1 MSSTPLSNDFTLT
14 LDLDLPGLFT
24 RYFTAWFPL
33 NPIKHGRMTSH
44 DPATGSKGCTTEK
57 SPITSEILFKHLTVQ
72 GHVGRVGC
80 LPGTADST
88 QVGCVDIDRKHYD
101 TEDAFQKVVQNIQ
114 NGFVQHGVHV
124 YPEVSTNRGMHLWL
138 FLTEPVGYPAMHRF
152 LRTIVTEAGH
162 SKVEVFPKGGAAD
175 SSWIFLPYAGA
186 ATHPRGLGMTYLQD
200 QDGRPIPLEE
210 LDLWV
215 KRTPVGV
222 VAHVISQ
229 NLVGANGGASKAT
242 LTDALPSAR
251 SDLDGDK
258 FDLLKEAMLRK
269 PPEGVDRHSSAWAV
283 LNLARRMGK
292 QQEMLEVM
300 RSPGFM
306 SVWFA
311 DGSRT
316 PEIWEAEL
324 GRLVQAKSDSHN
336 REYGITFLNEQGW
349 NLPDLGKPQAGK
361 EQNGK
366 RPDPIAALR
375 DMVMARLG
383 KLPERKHIP
392 TRMRALQLL
401 ELEIDPVQF
410 IIPGLLTEGLGMLT
424 GRPKM
429 GKSMMS
435 LSLALSI
442 AQGKAALGDSKAC
455 EHGDVLYLALEDSQA
470 RTQDRLK
477 IMLGT
482 DAVDDL
488 RLDIWWQIPRLD
500 LGGLEA
506 LLDWLEAC
514 TRPRMII
521 VDVWGKFMPPCPSGR
536 DEYTFL
542 SEVMMLLQQ
551 VALAFHVC
559 ILLVHHTKK
568 PGKKTGED
576 FLDQAMGNT
585 AHTSNLDVL
594 MMLDRQRNKKDAL
607 LHLTGRDVHEQQLTV
622 YLNEKTLHWER
633 GEKRPDEDL
642 TPVQL
647 EMLYYLASGHGT
659 VKDLMGV
666 AKKAETPTRKIIGI
680 LLEKQLIQQHHT
692 EKSRTITFDLTEAG
706 HRIIRALDRATQG
719 DPDGAADSEPDPDMP
734 F

>member
-44 DPATGSKGCTTEK
+44 DPVTGTKGCTTEK
-57 SPITSEILFKHLTVQ
+57 SPITSEILFKHLTVE

-88 QVGCVDIDRKHYD
+88 PVGCVDIDRKHYD
-101 TEDAFQKVVQNIQ
+101 TDDGFQKVVQDIQ
-114 NGFVQHGVHV
+114 ARCVQHGVHV
-124 YPEVSTNRGMHLWL
+124 YPEVSTNGGMHLWL

-162 SKVEVFPKGGAAD
+162 PKVEVFPKGGAAD

-186 ATHPRGLGMTYLQD
+186 AIHPRGLGMTYLQD

-242 LTDALPSAR
+242 LTDALPSSR
-251 SDLDGDK
+251 SDLDGGK

-269 PPEGVDRHSSAWAV
+269 PPEGAERHNSAWAF

-306 SVWFA
+306 SLWFA

-316 PEIWEAEL
+316 PEQWEAEL
-324 GRLVQAKSDSHN
+324 DRLVQGKSESHN
-336 REYGITFLNEQGW
+336 REYGLTFLKEQGW
-349 NLPDLGKPQAGK
+349 ELPDLSKPQVGK
-361 EQNGK
+361 EQTNK
-366 RPDPIAALR
+366 RPDAIAVLR
-375 DMVMARLG
+375 DVIMARLG
-383 KLPERKHIP
+383 KLPERKHVP
-392 TRMRALQLL
+392 TRMSALQLL
-401 ELEIDPVQF
+401 AIDIDPVQF

-429 GKSMMS
+429 GKSFMS

-455 EHGDVLYLALEDSQA
+455 EHGDVLYLALEDSQT
-470 RTQDRLK
+470 RTQDRMK

-488 RLDIWWQIPRLD
+488 RLDVWWQIPRLD

-506 LLDWLEAC
+506 LMDWLESRP
-514 TRPRMII
+514 RPRMII

-594 MMLDRQRNKKDAL
+594 MMLDRKRDRSDAV
-607 LHLTGRDVHEQQLTV
+607 LHVTGRDVHEQQVLL
-622 YLNEKTLHWER
+622 YRNEKNLRWER
-633 GEKRPDEDL
+633 GAQRPDAHVSEVQMTVLLYLRHGETTIKDL
-642 TPVQL
+642 KQHLKKSETAIREVLTRLHEMGLITMTKPTSGRTVIYTLSSEGEKLLGEVDQLNIPDTPVGP
-647 EMLYYLASGHGT
+647 E
-659 VKDLMGV
+659 VWDGV
-666 AKKAETPTRKIIGI
+666 T
-680 LLEKQLIQQHHT
+680 
-692 EKSRTITFDLTEAG
+692 D
-706 HRIIRALDRATQG
+706 
-719 DPDGAADSEPDPDMP
+719 
-734 F
+734 